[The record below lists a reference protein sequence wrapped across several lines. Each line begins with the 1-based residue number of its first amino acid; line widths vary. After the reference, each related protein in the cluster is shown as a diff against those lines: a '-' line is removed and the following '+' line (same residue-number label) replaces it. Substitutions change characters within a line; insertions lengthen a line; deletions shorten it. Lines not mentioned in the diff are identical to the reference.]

1 VLLFTWPYNFD
12 VSSRKP
18 KSIKELPGLSP
29 GALCRLQIDL
39 TRNWSFFWRN
49 QKFYV
54 ADGTVCTKP
63 LRMCSFHQQ
72 RWFDSMNF

>member
-1 VLLFTWPYNFD
+1 LTFLSKLQNHHKEYVRSFTWRVMPLHSKF
-12 VSSRKP
+12 
-18 KSIKELPGLSP
+18 
-29 GALCRLQIDL
+29 DL

>member
-29 GALCRLQIDL
+29 DALCRLQKSI
-39 TRNWSFFWRN
+39 WFEIEVSFDAIKNSCCWWH
-49 QKFYV
+49 
-54 ADGTVCTKP
+54 GP
-63 LRMCSFHQQ
+63 H
-72 RWFDSMNF
+72 